1 MWNMKA
7 NIVSFPHEGQT
18 GMNKE
23 TTTVRFERDGR
34 MLRQTETG
42 WEEVIVEPLPPVGP
56 DFVPAYDPENPP
68 LTDADLARM
77 KRVPRVKSMRR
88 ALDLT
93 QEEFAGRY
101 HIPIGTLR
109 DWEQGRSEPDAPA
122 RAYLKVIAADPEGV
136 AEKLKAA
143 VRPAAE

>member
-1 MWNMKA
+1 MTDVCCGKRKLA
-7 NIVSFPHEGQT
+7 G
-18 GMNKE
+18 
-23 TTTVRFERDGR
+23 
-34 MLRQTETG
+34 
-42 WEEVIVEPLPPVGP
+42 EEVIVEPLPSVGP

-136 AEKLKAA
+136 AETLKAA

>member
-56 DFVPAYDPENPP
+56 DFVPAYDPE
-68 LTDADLARM
+68 T
-77 KRVPRVKSMRR
+77 RR
-88 ALDLT
+88 
-93 QEEFAGRY
+93 
-101 HIPIGTLR
+101 
-109 DWEQGRSEPDAPA
+109 
-122 RAYLKVIAADPEGV
+122 
-136 AEKLKAA
+136 
-143 VRPAAE
+143 